1 MEYAKKMD
9 EVNHYI
15 EAIHAEYVGSETQL
29 EQSPLFKFL
38 RILVKLILETP
49 KIREQCQDLL
59 EFVLD
64 KCFSDSPK
72 PLDRTLGENID
83 DLRVKSFE
91 DLQLSKYQLLK
102 QVRFKVLMEVIW
114 RDILSEDFLK

>member
-1 MEYAKKMD
+1 MD

-15 EAIHAEYVGSETQL
+15 EAIHAEYVASETQL

-64 KCFSDSPK
+64 KCFADSPK

-102 QVRFKVLMEVIW
+102 QVRFKVLMEFIW